1 MTPADAEL
9 IAEAVIR
16 LMEERKPYSGVLVSP
31 EQLAEY
37 LNVSRDYCYRHAA
50 ELGAR
55 KVGNKLRFSIPEVDE
70 RLRMAQPSHSETTSC
85 STSMGS
91 MTGVPANGRVR
102 RRRRRATAHT
112 TATPAQTGDHDQA

>member
-55 KVGNKLRFSIPEVDE
+55 KVGNLLRFSIPEVDE
-70 RLRMAQPSHSETTSC
+70 RLRMAQPGHSDATSC
-85 STSMGS
+85 STGRESAAGS
-91 MTGVPANGRVR
+91 PAPGQVR
-102 RRRRRATAHT
+102 RRRRRRTAHT
-112 TATPAQTGDHDQA
+112 PAAPAQTGEHHQG